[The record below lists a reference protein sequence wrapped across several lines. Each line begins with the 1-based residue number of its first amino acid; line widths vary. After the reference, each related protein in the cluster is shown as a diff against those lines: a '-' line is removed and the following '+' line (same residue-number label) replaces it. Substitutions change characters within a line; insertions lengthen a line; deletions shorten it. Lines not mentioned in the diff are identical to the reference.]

1 MYSSVAEGSE
11 KQVDSSLV
19 LQALNVQDLSTLNN
33 DGPFECVVVD
43 KAPYGVDL
51 RIRVHSLQTNEVPWF
66 CSRFSLLW
74 IILPHCKLFLWAET
88 IVKPTLDSS
97 TTSVVEE
104 VDSLAADGHH
114 RYSSVAEG
122 S

>member
-51 RIRVHSLQTNEVPWF
+51 RIRVPLVSRRKLIRWRRMDTTGTVRWRKDRKSTWITRGFVLSSSLDG
-66 CSRFSLLW
+66 
-74 IILPHCKLFLWAET
+74 ILPCALIFSRKGNCR
-88 IVKPTLDSS
+88 I
-97 TTSVVEE
+97 
-104 VDSLAADGHH
+104 
-114 RYSSVAEG
+114 
-122 S
+122 